1 MNKKV
6 DLDRVQRILVIKFK
20 HIGDVLLMVPTVR
33 ALREKFPQAYI
44 TCLVNKGTEEM
55 LTGNPL
61 IDEVLTFNRSIK
73 KLPRIRKIIKSLKW
87 AKSVR
92 NKRFDL
98 VIDLGGGDRG
108 AVISFI
114 SGARI
119 MASFD
124 VPREKITF
132 KNLFSKLGY
141 LLFHWHFKGK
151 GTLGRRFLFTHL
163 ARAKGI
169 REHTI
174 EHDLNVVRNLGIDTE
189 NKELEIFV
197 SDEDRRH
204 IASLLKEKEIGK
216 EEILTIVHPV
226 SRWREKE
233 WRDEGFARACDYL
246 IDRYHAKVIFTSGS
260 GRREMRRIK
269 EIISLMK
276 ETPVDLSGKLSL
288 KQLVA
293 LIERSNLYLGLD
305 SAPMHIASALKKPL
319 IALFDPTSIPEWA
332 PRGENQIA
340 LSIRAGIDEII
351 EALDKELSGKR
362 KWSEAIS

>member
-6 DLDRVQRILVIKFK
+6 DLNKVEKILVIKFK
-20 HIGDVLLMVPTVR
+20 HMGDVLLMVPTVR
-33 ALREKFPQAYI
+33 ALRERFPKAHI
-44 TCLVNKGTEEM
+44 ACLVNKGTEEM

-61 IDEVLTFNRSIK
+61 IGEILTFNRPIK
-73 KLPRIRKIIKSLKW
+73 KLPRIKKIIESLKW
-87 AKSVR
+87 AKSIR

-98 VIDLGGGDRG
+98 VVDLGGGDRG
-108 AVISFI
+108 AVISFV
-114 SGARI
+114 SGAKI
-119 MASFD
+119 KASLD

-132 KNLFSKLGY
+132 KNLFPKLGY
-141 LLFHWHFKGK
+141 LLLHWHFKGK

-163 ARAKGI
+163 AKPKGI

-204 IASLLKEKEIGK
+204 IESLLREKGIEKE
-216 EEILTIVHPV
+216 EVLTIIHPV

-246 IDRYHAKVIFTSGS
+246 IDRYHSKVIFTSGP
-260 GRREMRRIK
+260 GKRETRRVK

-276 ETPVDLSGKLSL
+276 KTPVDLSGKITL

-293 LIERSNLYLGLD
+293 LIEKSSLYLGLD

-332 PRGENQIA
+332 PRGKNQIA
-340 LSIRAGIDEII
+340 LSVKAGVDEII

-362 KWSEAIS
+362 EWSKAIS